1 MSTTAE
7 LPTAAASPSWTRRVI
22 AFPLTRIL
30 LGTVAVVAAAMAP
43 EAIIH
48 SWVAKPYRGLWPEIL
63 AAAVALL
70 AYRWIVRRFG
80 RREATELAHSR
91 AVPELA
97 AGIGLG
103 FVLVGGVIAVLAAT
117 GAYQLQHVSP
127 WSFAII
133 KPLGEMVLAG
143 TLEELVF
150 RGILFRITERA
161 LGTWPALAI
170 SSILFALAHIPGSGA
185 PTMLALG
192 TIVVA
197 SVLLS
202 AAYLMT
208 RRLWLCIGI
217 HIGWN
222 YTLGS
227 IWSIAVSGHKVD
239 PGLLIGQLTG
249 PDWLT
254 GGAYGLEGSLIALV
268 ILAIAGAIILQ
279 RAVAGGAVLR
289 RNAASP
295 RAI

>member
-150 RGILFRITERA
+150 
-161 LGTWPALAI
+161 
-170 SSILFALAHIPGSGA
+170 
-185 PTMLALG
+185 
-192 TIVVA
+192 
-197 SVLLS
+197 
-202 AAYLMT
+202 
-208 RRLWLCIGI
+208 
-217 HIGWN
+217 
-222 YTLGS
+222 
-227 IWSIAVSGHKVD
+227 
-239 PGLLIGQLTG
+239 
-249 PDWLT
+249 
-254 GGAYGLEGSLIALV
+254 
-268 ILAIAGAIILQ
+268 
-279 RAVAGGAVLR
+279 
-289 RNAASP
+289 AASCFASPNARSAPGP
-295 RAI
+295 RWRYRPSCSRLHTFRAAAPRPCWPSAPSWWRACCSPPPT